1 MSDVE
6 NKAEKPE
13 SDWVEVGAS
22 AFEQADEEVEQVEE
36 SEQQD
41 AEHEEASD
49 ELELV
54 IDGEAVPPTAE
65 DDDDVPMPD
74 DAPNWARE
82 LRQKYKELAKENK
95 QLKQSVPQ
103 VDPEKPVVVQPMP
116 KPTLEACGWDENVFA
131 SKMDEY
137 AENQIA
143 LKLQA
148 QQAEAEKQKQQDEL
162 SGLQRKYTERRN
174 AVMKQAADYESAEA
188 GFVGAIGEQAQLL
201 VLKYAKDPAAVV
213 LAAGRNKA
221 LLQELQQIQH
231 DPLALAAK
239 IGELNR
245 TATFA
250 PKTKPQFK
258 AEPSVKAHNSKP
270 PSAADARFN
279 SMFPDAKFS

>member
-6 NKAEKPE
+6 NKAEQPE
-13 SDWVEVGAS
+13 SDWVEVGVS
-22 AFEQADEEVEQVEE
+22 TFEQTEEVEQIEE
-36 SEQQD
+36 SEQSE
-41 AEHEEASD
+41 AEQEEASD

-65 DDDDVPMPD
+65 DDEDVPMPD

-103 VDPEKPVVVQPMP
+103 VEPEKPVAVQPMP

-148 QQAEAEKQKQQDEL
+148 QQAEAEQRKQRDEL
-162 SGLQRKYTERRN
+162 SGLQRKYTERRS

-258 AEPSVKAHNSKP
+258 AEPSVKAQNSKP

>member
-1 MSDVE
+1 MSDAE
-6 NKAEKPE
+6 NKAEQL

-22 AFEQADEEVEQVEE
+22 TFEQTEEDVEQVEE
-36 SEQQD
+36 HEQHE
-41 AEHEEASD
+41 AEQEEASD

-103 VDPEKPVVVQPMP
+103 VEPEKPVAVQPMQ
-116 KPTLEACGWDENVFA
+116 KPTLELCGWDENVFA

-162 SGLQRKYTERRN
+162 SGLQRKYTERRS

-258 AEPSVKAHNSKP
+258 AEPSVKAQSSKP

>member
-6 NKAEKPE
+6 NKAEQP
-13 SDWVEVGAS
+13 SDWVEVVAG
-22 AFEQADEEVEQVEE
+22 AFEQVEEVEQVEE

-41 AEHEEASD
+41 AEQEEASD

-65 DDDDVPMPD
+65 DDEDVPMPD

-103 VDPEKPVVVQPMP
+103 VEPEKPVAVQPMP

-131 SKMDEY
+131 SRMDEY

-162 SGLQRKYTERRN
+162 SGLQRKYTERRS
-174 AVMKQAADYESAEA
+174 AVMKQAADYESAES
-188 GFVGAIGEQAQLL
+188 GFVSAIGEQAQLL

-258 AEPSVKAHNSKP
+258 AEPSVKAQNSKP

-279 SMFPDAKFS
+279 SMFPDAKFL